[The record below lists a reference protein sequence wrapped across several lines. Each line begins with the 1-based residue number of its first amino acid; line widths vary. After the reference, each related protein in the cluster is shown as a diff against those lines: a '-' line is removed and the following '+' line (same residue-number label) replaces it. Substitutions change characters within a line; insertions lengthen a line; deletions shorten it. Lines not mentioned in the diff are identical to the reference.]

1 MCHTIPLLKFLKVIV
16 DKQQKTMSLLVQ
28 YGLIR
33 FLLTLSTHMNDI
45 AKKLTKMALAN
56 IELKLMIQKNRF
68 AILINPVMMSYT
80 MFS

>member
-1 MCHTIPLLKFLKVIV
+1 MNHLIV
-16 DKQQKTMSLLVQ
+16 MDNVS
-28 YGLIR
+28 G
-33 FLLTLSTHMNDI
+33 I
-45 AKKLTKMALAN
+45 ADNYKKLTVVVLTKTVWKD

>member
-1 MCHTIPLLKFLKVIV
+1 MNHLIV
-16 DKQQKTMSLLVQ
+16 MDNVS
-28 YGLIR
+28 G
-33 FLLTLSTHMNDI
+33 I
-45 AKKLTKMALAN
+45 ADNYKKLTVVVLTKTVWED

>member
-1 MCHTIPLLKFLKVIV
+1 MNHLIV
-16 DKQQKTMSLLVQ
+16 MDNVS
-28 YGLIR
+28 G
-33 FLLTLSTHMNDI
+33 I
-45 AKKLTKMALAN
+45 ADNYKKLTVVVLTKTVRED